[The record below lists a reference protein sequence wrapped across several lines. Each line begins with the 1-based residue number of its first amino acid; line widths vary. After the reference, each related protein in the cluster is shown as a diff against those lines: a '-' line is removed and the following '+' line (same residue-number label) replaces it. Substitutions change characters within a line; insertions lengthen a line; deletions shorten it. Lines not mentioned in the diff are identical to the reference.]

1 MSTAH
6 LAIDLGA
13 SSGRAIVG
21 VLNDK
26 GEPGL
31 NLEEVHRF
39 GHHPCAT
46 PAGPTWDLTGI
57 WLNVVEGV
65 KQGATWCRNREIE
78 LSSIGVDTWGVDWA
92 LVSKSGELLGLP
104 HLYRDPQNTAAM
116 EKALKIIGGKD
127 ELYRR
132 TGIQVL
138 DINSIFQVY
147 ARHQAD
153 PGIFDAAH
161 RLLFMP
167 DLFHYWLSGEMTT
180 ERTIASTSG
189 MLALETGQWDTELME
204 MLGLPTHMLGPI
216 IDPGSKLG
224 TLREEIAIAT
234 KAPESVSIIAPGS
247 HDTAS
252 AIAAVPLGEEST
264 SEPNWA
270 YISSGTWSLM
280 GAELGQSF
288 ASDESCAAPFTNEL
302 GLSGTTRFLKNI
314 AGLWLV
320 QELRRQRVEAGE
332 EVTFAELTDQART
345 ATPYRTLIDPN
356 APQFGAPGN
365 MAEKIREFALE
376 TDQPEPET
384 MGDLVRCCLD
394 SLALCYRQTVEM
406 LESVLDIKV
415 ELLHIVGGGT
425 QNGLLNEITA
435 AAMQR
440 KVVAGPVEAT
450 AIGNVLTQAVG
461 CGELAD
467 LQAIRDVVA
476 STFDP
481 TVYELESLDE
491 SLVPS
496 DEVYARY
503 QELVK

>member
-1 MSTAH
+1 MPTAH

-21 VLNDK
+21 VLGDK
-26 GEPGL
+26 DDRSL
-31 NLEEVHRF
+31 SLEEVHRF
-39 GHHPCAT
+39 AHHPCAT

-57 WLNVVEGV
+57 WLNVIEGI
-65 KQGATWCRNREIE
+65 KQGVTWCRDQEVE
-78 LSSIGVDTWGVDWA
+78 LSSIGVDTWGVDWG

-104 HLYRDPQNTAAM
+104 HCYRDPQNAAAM
-116 EKALKIIGGKD
+116 EGVLKIVGGKE

-132 TGIQVL
+132 TGIQVMDL
-138 DINSIFQVY
+138 NSIFQVY
-147 ARHQAD
+147 ARHQAE
-153 PGIFDAAH
+153 PGLFDAAH

-167 DLFHYWLSGEMTT
+167 DLFHYWLSGEMKT

-189 MLALETGQWDTELME
+189 MLALETGEWDVELME

-216 IDPGSKLG
+216 VDPGSKLG
-224 TLREEIAIAT
+224 TLREEIATAT
-234 KAPESVSIIAPGS
+234 RASDSVQIIAPGS

-252 AIAAVPLGEEST
+252 AVAAVPLGQEST
-264 SEPNWA
+264 DDPNWA

-314 AGLWLV
+314 AGLWLI

-332 EVTFAELTDQART
+332 EVTFAELADQART

-356 APQFGAPGN
+356 ASQFAAPGN
-365 MAEKIREFALE
+365 MAEKIREFAQA

-406 LESVLDIKV
+406 LESTLEIKV
-415 ELLHIVGGGT
+415 EVLHIVGGGT
-425 QNGLLNEITA
+425 QNGLLNEITG

-440 KVVAGPVEAT
+440 KVVTGPVEAT
-450 AIGNVLTQAVG
+450 AIGNVLIQAMG
-461 CGELAD
+461 CGALAD
-467 LQAIRDVVA
+467 LQAIREVVA
-476 STFDP
+476 ATFEP
-481 TVYELESLDE
+481 TVYELEKHAE

-503 QELVK
+503 QELVS